1 MGAGSFMGLLPQSAR
16 ILACAMTRLQ
26 RSSSVRTRL
35 DRRSGSPPAG
45 DSPCLARIS
54 FTSAR
59 ARMALISPLSLR
71 TISAGVEAGAVQ
83 PYQTPGSAPGGP
95 ARPQGREGGNDGD
108 PFAFSHARQRDLAP

>member
-1 MGAGSFMGLLPQSAR
+1 MILMGAGSFMGLLPQSAR

-26 RSSSVRTRL
+26 RSSSIRTRL

-71 TISAGVEAGAVQ
+71 TISAGVEAGALNSVQ
-83 PYQTPGSAPGGP
+83 TLGSKSGEAALLQVG
-95 ARPQGREGGNDGD
+95 
-108 PFAFSHARQRDLAP
+108 FAGEEWVPTFLR